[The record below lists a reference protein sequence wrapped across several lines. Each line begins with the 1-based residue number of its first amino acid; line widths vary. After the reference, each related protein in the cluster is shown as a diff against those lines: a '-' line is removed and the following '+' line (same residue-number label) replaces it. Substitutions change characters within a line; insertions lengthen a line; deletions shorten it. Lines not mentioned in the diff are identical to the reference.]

1 MFAYLLNSL
10 LKLEEMDGQV
20 PHYLSESLN
29 TTHSNAEEA
38 DISAGSVGLPLS
50 VPTSGRRPSVRE
62 EEDPIYLLDLQYP
75 PSDSIRDS
83 SPALPA
89 SNPCRNVPGL
99 WFVKVGSD
107 ASKILEVKFVVEPEF
122 SGDLLQTCALA

>member
-1 MFAYLLNSL
+1 MFACSLNSH
-10 LKLEEMDGQV
+10 LKIEEMDGQV

-29 TTHSNAEEA
+29 TTHSNAEET
-38 DISAGSVGLPLS
+38 DISAASVGLLS
-50 VPTSGRRPSVRE
+50 VSTSGRRPSIRE

-75 PSDSIRDS
+75 PSDSIHDS

-107 ASKILEVKFVVEPEF
+107 V
-122 SGDLLQTCALA
+122 